1 MKKSSVFLFQADNA
15 TYTSAVFSSYKLAQT
30 WVYENSLSGV
40 IMEYPLDI
48 SSYDWSISKNY
59 FKVKSAIDK
68 SPIFIGSFVSAYQLQ
83 WHFKHGKFIEKFSTK
98 LLKTL

>member
-1 MKKSSVFLFQADNA
+1 MKKSSVFLFQAENA

-30 WVYENSLSGV
+30 WVHENSLSGV

-59 FKVKSAIDK
+59 FKVKSPIDQ
-68 SPIFIGSFVSAYQLQ
+68 SPVFIGSFVSTYQLQ
-83 WHFKHGKFIEKFSTK
+83 WHFQHGKFINKFSSK
-98 LLKTL
+98 ILKVL